1 MARLKK
7 TVTPNLLKNPTK
19 NLKAAQ
25 ETIGA
30 QILGA
35 TAKELSSDSK
45 ITVTKVTPKY
55 LEVAE
60 RQMAKRGMVDLKIG
74 FANSSKKK
82 ISKDGK
88 SWYLDIPIRR
98 KVASITPRSAYQD
111 MLGQTSGME
120 VGESRTLSVESLI
133 TGNTTNT
140 LSSLSYQRKSDDIK
154 AIKVGERRTNY
165 VAFRRVSSK
174 SDPASWILNREA
186 MNSSN
191 TSATMQKKVA
201 RLIKFNADKLKM

>member
-74 FANSSKKK
+74 FANSGKKK

-88 SWYLDIPIRR
+88 SWYLDVPIRR
-98 KVASITPRSAYQD
+98 KVASITPKSAYSD
-111 MLGQTSGME
+111 MLSQASGME

-140 LSSLSYQRKSDDIK
+140 LSSLSYQRKSDDIT
-154 AIKVGERRTNY
+154 ALKVGERRTNY

-174 SDPASWILNREA
+174 SDPASWILNRDA

-201 RLIKFNADKLKM
+201 RLIKVNADKLKM